1 MIDTADL
8 AHAAEDVRKHLA
20 LRARAVNDGVLDNAD
35 VIAAVRNGR
44 ESHALTDTVLRTLLA
59 ERDALA
65 AEAVELRAIR
75 DSRVREVRAAH
86 AAGWLD
92 HAEFIAERN
101 RSVGDARET
110 AGQAYTATRIADW
123 HKTEPEATHG

>member
-1 MIDTADL
+1 MTDTTTDAAVASLRWLLEHVTGVQLLVERTCLL
-8 AHAAEDVRKHLA
+8 A
-20 LRARAVNDGVLDNAD
+20 VLDE
-35 VIAAVRNGR
+35 R
-44 ESHALTDTVLRTLLA
+44 EQ
-59 ERDALA
+59 LA

-92 HAEFIAERN
+92 HAEFVAERN
-101 RSVGDARET
+101 RAGLTARET

>member
-1 MIDTADL
+1 MSDDPEGTDAATRLGAMLRHEPRIFSRQEEADL
-8 AHAAEDVRKHLA
+8 
-20 LRARAVNDGVLDNAD
+20 RAVLDE
-35 VIAAVRNGR
+35 R
-44 ESHALTDTVLRTLLA
+44 EQ
-59 ERDALA
+59 LA

-92 HAEFIAERN
+92 HAEYVAERN
-101 RSVGDARET
+101 RSGFTARET
-110 AGQAYTATRIADW
+110 AGQAYTAARIADW

>member
-1 MIDTADL
+1 VTDPTD
-8 AHAAEDVRKHLA
+8 AAAGR
-20 LRARAVNDGVLDNAD
+20 LRALIDEHVAAGRLAAPYYSESDLRAVLDE
-35 VIAAVRNGR
+35 R
-44 ESHALTDTVLRTLLA
+44 EQ
-59 ERDALA
+59 LA

-110 AGQAYTATRIADW
+110 AGQAYTAARIADW